1 MAVVWRCAVGDA
13 GAADGQPCDE
23 CAVAVRRGR
32 LLQHCRLRNAAAVDG
47 VPRDVDPRRLD
58 LQRLHAGASGGDAD
72 GADGCAPAAG
82 RRWRR
87 RAAGGARQRGDAA
100 ERHGDQRLLLGQLGR
115 TGDAD
120 TERRPFCGGATARV
134 DAHAGGQPGNR
145 ARSNCSTATAVATA
159 TGAVRAVAEASSRVY
174 TTIDTSAARR
184 VSQRA
189 CHNHHAEQVISRR
202 QRSNAEHLVGALSR
216 SQLLVGWPRRRGGGH
231 SRQQHPWRRQ
241 PRRVQGRVP
250 RQAARMR
257 RGPVHGRSLWGRR
270 HAGGWIVL
278 PQTQHRRAKM
288 SARCAVRLVP
298 AAVATAASISTS
310 PACAAASTIPGAA
323 QRAPQSERAQ
333 QALPP
338 TALERGRLGRSWR
351 CGSPHP

>member
-115 TGDAD
+115 AGDTH
-120 TERRPFCGGATARV
+120 TERRPVCGGAAARV
-134 DAHAGGQPGNR
+134 DARAGGQP
-145 ARSNCSTATAVATA
+145 AASTAVIAAIGAVAAVVATA
-159 TGAVRAVAEASSRVY
+159 TSTTADAKPSSAAVAA
-174 TTIDTSAARR
+174 TACATSATGTPTRSGARTPRSGGVGDHNARVAQPCPARR
-184 VSQRA
+184 VPRYA
-189 CHNHHAEQVISRR
+189 DGHCHI
-202 QRSNAEHLVGALSR
+202 
-216 SQLLVGWPRRRGGGH
+216 RRRRAWRPRGAILRRCGG
-231 SRQQHPWRRQ
+231 
-241 PRRVQGRVP
+241 
-250 RQAARMR
+250 R
-257 RGPVHGRSLWGRR
+257 RG
-270 HAGGWIVL
+270 
-278 PQTQHRRAKM
+278 
-288 SARCAVRLVP
+288 
-298 AAVATAASISTS
+298 
-310 PACAAASTIPGAA
+310 
-323 QRAPQSERAQ
+323 E
-333 QALPP
+333 
-338 TALERGRLGRSWR
+338 
-351 CGSPHP
+351 